1 MSIKHLLSYIVRGT
15 SSQALQK
22 LLEMTPSNL
31 KTERRTLQ
39 DILAN
44 VFDRLLAISFS
55 EDLDTLYQRL
65 NGIWFFHINSSLC
78 CSPEVEVQR
87 VDFRTVS

>member
-15 SSQALQK
+15 SAEALQT

-31 KTERRTLQ
+31 KTERRTIQ
-39 DILAN
+39 DK

-55 EDLDTLYQRL
+55 ESLDTL
-65 NGIWFFHINSSLC
+65 F
-78 CSPEVEVQR
+78 
-87 VDFRTVS
+87 

>member
-15 SSQALQK
+15 SSEALQK
-22 LLEMTPSNL
+22 LLEMTSANL

-39 DILAN
+39 DIFAN

-55 EDLDTLYQRL
+55 EGLDTLYERL
-65 NGIWFFHINSSLC
+65 NGICFFFSYKL
-78 CSPEVEVQR
+78 
-87 VDFRTVS
+87 